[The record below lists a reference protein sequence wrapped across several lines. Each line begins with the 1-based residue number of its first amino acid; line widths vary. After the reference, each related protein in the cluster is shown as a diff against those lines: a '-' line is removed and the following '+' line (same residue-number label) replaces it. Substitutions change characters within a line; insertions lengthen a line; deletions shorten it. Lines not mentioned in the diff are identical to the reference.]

1 MSAWELEWYEQ
12 LDSERTLDKYMHKYT
27 GSPEGEALVLA
38 QRQQMVLVKS
48 YSIMELRCMAQ
59 GTVDSYSQ

>member
-1 MSAWELEWYEQ
+1 MSAWELEWYKQ
-12 LDSERTLDKYMHKYT
+12 LDSKRTLDKYMHKYT

-38 QRQQMVLVKS
+38 QRQQMVLLKS

-59 GTVDSYSQ
+59 GTVGSYLQ